1 MNMPKVRISY
11 SPDLSKIG
19 SVEDVDANTAQDLI
33 RTGRAVLVED
43 VEDLEKLKNAELAA
57 KARAL
62 GAEVPSRASK
72 ADLVEVVRDAEAGK
86 G

>member
-1 MNMPKVRISY
+1 MPNVRISY
-11 SPDLSKIG
+11 SPNLAEVGTVREAGDEEAREL
-19 SVEDVDANTAQDLI
+19 V

-43 VEDLEKLKNAELAA
+43 ADVLEALTKADLAA
-57 KARAL
+57 KASEL

-72 ADLVEVVRDAEAGK
+72 ADLVEVVQDAQSGQ